1 MIVRPGGPPDV
12 GTVLGL
18 LDEAVRWLVSRGR
31 TGQWGSEPFST
42 NPKRVEALEAWTDD
56 LHIAELDGVAGGAL
70 AIGPAPEYVPP
81 AVGPEVYVTAL
92 VGSRRGPG
100 AGRLL
105 LEHARAEAVRRGVD
119 RMRVD
124 CYAGGGGALTA
135 YYVSRGFT
143 PTATFTV
150 EGDWPGQVLEMPLRG

>member
-1 MIVRPGGPPDV
+1 MIVRPGGPSDV

-31 TGQWGSEPFST
+31 SGQWGTEPFST
-42 NPKRVEALEAWTDD
+42 NPARVALLESWADD
-56 LHIAELDGVAGGAL
+56 LHVAEVDGEVVGAL

-92 VGSRRGPG
+92 VGSRRGRG

-105 LEHARAEAVRRGVD
+105 LEHARAEAVRRDVD
-119 RMRVD
+119 RLRVD
-124 CYAGGGGALTA
+124 CYAGGGGALVA
-135 YYVSRGFT
+135 FYVSAGFT

>member
-1 MIVRPGGPPDV
+1 VIVRPGGPSDV
-12 GTVLGL
+12 GVVLGL

-31 TGQWGSEPFST
+31 AGQWGSEPFST
-42 NPKRVEALEAWTDD
+42 NPERVEALEAWTDD
-56 LHIAELDGVAGGAL
+56 LHLAELDGVAVGAL
-70 AIGPAPEYVPP
+70 AIGPAPEYAPP
-81 AVGPEVYVTAL
+81 AAGPEVYVTAL

-105 LEHARAEAVRRGVD
+105 LEHARAEAVRRGVE

-124 CYAGGGGALTA
+124 CYAGGGGALVA

-150 EGDWPGQVLEMPLRG
+150 EDGWPGQVLEMPLPG

>member
-1 MIVRPGGPPDV
+1 MIVRPGGPSDV
-12 GTVLGL
+12 GAVLGL
-18 LDEAVRWLVSRGR
+18 LDEAVRRLVSRGR
-31 TGQWGSEPFST
+31 TGQWGSRPFST
-42 NPKRVEALEAWTDD
+42 NPKRVEELESWTDD
-56 LHIAELDGVAGGAL
+56 LHVAELGGETVGAL

-105 LEHARAEAVRRGVD
+105 LEHARAEAVRRNAD
-119 RMRVD
+119 RVRVD
-124 CYAGGGGALTA
+124 CYAGGGGALVA
-135 YYVSRGFT
+135 YYVSNGFT

-150 EGDWPGQVLEMPLRG
+150 EGDWPGQVLEVRLRG

>member
-1 MIVRPGGPPDV
+1 VIVRPGGPADV
-12 GTVLGL
+12 PTVLGL
-18 LDEAVRWLVSRGR
+18 LDEAVRWLVSQGR
-31 TGQWGSEPFST
+31 SGQWGSEPFST

-56 LHIAELDGVAGGAL
+56 LHLAELGGDVVGAL

-92 VGSRRGPG
+92 VGSRRGRG

-105 LEHARAEAVRRGVD
+105 LAHARAEAVKRGVD
-119 RMRVD
+119 RLRVD
-124 CYAGGGGALTA
+124 CYAGGGGALVGF
-135 YYVSRGFT
+135 YVSAGFT

-150 EGDWPGQVLEMPLRG
+150 EGDWPGQVLEMRLPG

>member
-1 MIVRPGGPPDV
+1 MIVRPGGPADL

-31 TGQWGSEPFST
+31 TGQWGDAPFST
-42 NPKRVEALEAWTDD
+42 SPARVEALQSWSDD
-56 LHIAELDGVAGGAL
+56 LHIAELDGVAVGAL

-81 AVGPEVYVTAL
+81 VVGPEVYVTAL
-92 VGSRRGPG
+92 VGSRRGRG
-100 AGRLL
+100 SGRLL
-105 LEHARAEAVRRGVD
+105 LEHARAEAVARDVD
-119 RMRVD
+119 RLRVD
-124 CYAGGGGALTA
+124 CYAGGGGALVA
-135 YYVSRGFT
+135 YYVSAGFT